1 MIGKAKYVIVNDNAI
16 VFSPVI
22 SHIDMVKPHEKA
34 QSAGFVDFRAKE
46 NEYGETIVEAK
57 CFGSSFTLGIDSR
70 PEEDSMLVTNQICKN
85 F

>member
-22 SHIDMVKPHEKA
+22 SHIDMVKSHEKA
-34 QSAGFVDFRAKE
+34 KSAGFVDFRAKQ